1 MPLKNT
7 KLNKIKLKRFNI
19 LSLKLKKAG
28 AKNPYKK
35 MTEEAETNEAE
46 NNNVHIKLTESLEA
60 ENGKEIQNLY
70 TNNQNRRRR
79 S

>member
-1 MPLKNT
+1 
-7 KLNKIKLKRFNI
+7 
-19 LSLKLKKAG
+19 
-28 AKNPYKK
+28 